1 MFGSIDCLAQ
11 AAGLR
16 EESDRDN
23 RDDPNPDHQ
32 MHPFYFRTSR
42 GIGTDVF
49 YSRFFGQMLRYH
61 GAMGAQ
67 PLSEELQW
75 IESCRR
81 REPFR
86 YGSNIETGDR
96 GIFVGRIEE
105 YSMGGEA
112 KALSPNDFV
121 VIHGTLH
128 VERDENISN
137 MKQLF
142 DCMEE
147 ARSLGQ
153 DPGWPHIT
161 VLSTLPQHFNTES
174 GEYTGEGADP
184 GKYDGCRVSIDP
196 EKYPP
201 LMEEREHFFGKVPMV
216 GHDLNLE
223 HMGNYHVG
231 KRLDHVK
238 AIDCTHWSMPGV
250 PDLVAKSV
258 LDPIQ
263 GVVMSESQYILGTV
277 NGPPAVTLSSQ
288 AGAETFETA
297 CKHLGLPQEM
307 GKIPLSPRAY
317 GMDRGRTA
325 NYRVGILDK
334 VNQLALARSHPK
346 VPTRLIACQL

>member
-1 MFGSIDCLAQ
+1 MQQVFGSIDCLAQ
-11 AAGLR
+11 TAGLR

-42 GIGTDVF
+42 GGTDVF
-49 YSRFFGQMLRYH
+49 YSRFFGQMLKYH
-61 GAMGAQ
+61 GAFGTT
-67 PLSEELQW
+67 PLAEEFQW
-75 IESCRR
+75 MESCRR

-96 GIFVGRIEE
+96 GIYIGRIEE

-112 KALSPNDFV
+112 RTLSPNDFV

-128 VERDENISN
+128 RERDENISN

-142 DCMEE
+142 SCMEE

-161 VLSTLPQHFNTES
+161 VLSTLPQHFHTEN
-174 GEYTGEGADP
+174 GEYSSDGANP
-184 GKYDGCRVSIDP
+184 AIFDGCRESIDL
-196 EKYPP
+196 EKFPP
-201 LMEEREHFFGKVPMV
+201 YLEEREIFYGKVPLV
-216 GHDLNLE
+216 GHDLHLE

-250 PDLVAKSV
+250 PDFVAKSV
-258 LDPIQ
+258 LDHIQ
-263 GVVMSESQYILGTV
+263 GVAMSESH
-277 NGPPAVTLSSQ
+277 S
-288 AGAETFETA
+288 
-297 CKHLGLPQEM
+297 K
-307 GKIPLSPRAY
+307 
-317 GMDRGRTA
+317 
-325 NYRVGILDK
+325 
-334 VNQLALARSHPK
+334 
-346 VPTRLIACQL
+346 